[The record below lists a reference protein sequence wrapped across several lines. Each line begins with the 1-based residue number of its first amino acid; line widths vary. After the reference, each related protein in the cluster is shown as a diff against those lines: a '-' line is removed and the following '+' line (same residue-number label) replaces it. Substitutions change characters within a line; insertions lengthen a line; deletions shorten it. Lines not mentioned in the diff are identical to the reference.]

1 MNYFTAGTDFQNR
14 PQVSKVQDQYL
25 TLLHRYLK
33 NKYRQGANS
42 KLANG
47 IMISHLAREVQQIR
61 RQRLPV

>member
-1 MNYFTAGTDFQNR
+1 
-14 PQVSKVQDQYL
+14 VSKVQDQYL